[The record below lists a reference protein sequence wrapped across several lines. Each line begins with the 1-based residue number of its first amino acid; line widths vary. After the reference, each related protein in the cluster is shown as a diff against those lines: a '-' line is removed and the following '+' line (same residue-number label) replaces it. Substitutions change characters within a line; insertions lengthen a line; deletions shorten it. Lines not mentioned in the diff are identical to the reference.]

1 MDQHFDAERLAAF
14 ADGSL
19 SREERAAAEAHAAD
33 CPRCLHLLAAMAR
46 TADPAATRSR
56 GLWRMPVV
64 LRWGVPLL
72 AGAAALA
79 LWINVR
85 PRPSVETP
93 ATEVSQRAVASP
105 AASPSRPASPEPSP
119 QEQEVDA
126 LKSQTVEKR
135 QVAAPVQ
142 TQARTD
148 QQPVR
153 TEQVRA
159 KGAPSASAS
168 APLPAP
174 LSDQDL
180 RQLPAPT
187 VPRPAAPA
195 ATPVATP
202 GNAAAVPAPTPP
214 DTSARF
220 RADEAIA
227 ETVTITRSVDVTLE
241 IVSPDTS
248 RRWRVAGKTIQRS
261 TDAGKTW
268 STERVP
274 LQSEIVAGA
283 SPSPLV
289 AWFVG
294 RGGYILLTTGTNQWR
309 RVIFVESADL
319 SSVRARSEREAEV
332 TTSDGRVFATA
343 DGGRTWNRL

>member
-19 SREERAAAEAHAAD
+19 SREQRAAAEAHAAD

-46 TADPAATRSR
+46 TEDATAPHAHSW
-56 GLWRMPVV
+56 WRMPVG

-72 AGAAALA
+72 AGATALA

-85 PRPSVETP
+85 PRPAMETP
-93 ATEVSQRAVASP
+93 AVEVSQPAVVSP
-105 AASPSRPASPEPSP
+105 EASPSRPASPEPSP
-119 QEQEVDA
+119 QAEVDA
-126 LKSQTVEKR
+126 LKSQAVEKR
-135 QVAAPVQ
+135 QVATPAQ
-142 TQARTD
+142 TKARAD
-148 QQPVR
+148 QQSLR
-153 TEQVRA
+153 TEQARA
-159 KGAPSASAS
+159 KEAPSASAS
-168 APLPAP
+168 APVLAP
-174 LSDQDL
+174 LSDRDL

-187 VPRPAAPA
+187 VPRPAAPVA
-195 ATPVATP
+195 APAASP
-202 GNAAAVPAPTPP
+202 ANAAPVPPPAQP

-220 RADEAIA
+220 RTDEALA
-227 ETVTITRSVDVTLE
+227 ETVTVTRSADVTLE
-241 IVSPDTS
+241 VVSPDAS
-248 RRWRVAGKTIQRS
+248 RRWRVAGKAIQRS
-261 TDAGKTW
+261 TDGGKTW

-309 RVIFVESADL
+309 RAIFPEAADL
-319 SSVRARSEREAEV
+319 SSVRARSERDADV

-343 DGGRTWNRL
+343 DGGRSWSRR

>member
-19 SREERAAAEAHAAD
+19 SREQRAAAEAHAAD

-46 TADPAATRSR
+46 TEDPAPPQAPSW
-56 GLWRMPVV
+56 WRMPVV

-72 AGAAALA
+72 AGATALA

-85 PRPSVETP
+85 PRPAMETP
-93 ATEVSQRAVASP
+93 EIEVSQRAVGSRE
-105 AASPSRPASPEPSP
+105 ASPSRPASPEPSP
-119 QEQEVDA
+119 QAQEVDA
-126 LKSQTVEKR
+126 LEPQVVEKR
-135 QVAAPVQ
+135 RVAAPDQ
-142 TQARTD
+142 TKARAD
-148 QQPVR
+148 QQSLR
-153 TEQVRA
+153 TEQRT
-159 KGAPSASAS
+159 KEAPSASAS
-168 APLPAP
+168 APLLAP

-187 VPRPAAPA
+187 VPPPAAPVATPA
-195 ATPVATP
+195 ATPA
-202 GNAAAVPAPTPP
+202 NAAAVPPPAQP

-220 RADEAIA
+220 RTEEALA
-227 ETVTITRSVDVTLE
+227 ETVTVTRSADVTLE
-241 IVSPDTS
+241 VVSPDTS
-248 RRWRVAGKTIQRS
+248 RRWRVAGKAIQRS
-261 TDAGKTW
+261 TDGGKTW

-274 LQSEIVAGA
+274 LQSDIVAGA

-309 RVIFVESADL
+309 RAIFPESADL
-319 SSVRARSEREAEV
+319 SSIRARSERDADV
-332 TTSDGRVFATA
+332 TTADGRVFVTA
-343 DGGRTWNRL
+343 DGGRSWSRR